1 MKNLHFGLFRTVK
14 RMRFSAHFGSWHGA
28 LSHNEILG
36 SWRDHLCLK
45 AVVATDSRAAFFD
58 RWGCMRN
65 HTSFDRL
72 TALRCLWSRKWLP
85 KNERKHMRS
94 TPIEPGRNRGQV
106 AGDKG
111 PKDELGIVG
120 VFQKTCMTKSGS
132 LHQPAPISFIT
143 KIWDVR
149 GGEVCWH
156 LHLPGAWNQVV
167 LVVLVD
173 LHGNCTRDFAFTEQ
187 EASKLSDL

>member
-1 MKNLHFGLFRTVK
+1 MRNLQFGLSRTVK

-36 SWRDHLCLK
+36 SWRDHHCLK

-72 TALRCLWSRKWLP
+72 TALWCLWSRKWLP

-111 PKDELGIVG
+111 PKDELGYSRRLVWLSQAAYINLPL
-120 VFQKTCMTKSGS
+120 S
-132 LHQPAPISFIT
+132 LLLPKFGMF
-143 KIWDVR
+143 DVR

-167 LVVLVD
+167 LVD
-173 LHGNCTRDFAFTEQ
+173 LHGNDTRNFAFTEQ
-187 EASKLSDL
+187 EASKLSEL